1 MFGQGGGGEI
11 ILSAEVWPTHVGVTF
26 EHPGPGPQPATEPV
40 FHADYIRGQIEWI
53 AVSETGPVGKAKI
66 NVPPGLYTYMVY
78 LHGPG
83 SLPMMCGS
91 RQLSHPVLF
100 ETAGVIEIENINY
113 GDWKSQP
120 AMR

>member
-1 MFGQGGGGEI
+1 MFGEGSGGEL
-11 ILSAEVWPTHVGVTF
+11 ILGAEVWPTHVGVTT
-26 EHPGPGPQPATEPV
+26 EHPGNSKWAATEPSY
-40 FHADYIRGQIEWI
+40 HLDYIRGQIEWI
-53 AVSETGPVGKAKI
+53 AVSDSGPVGKAKI
-66 NVPPGLYTYMVY
+66 HVPPGLYTYMVY

-100 ETAGVIEIENINY
+100 ETSGVIDIENINY